1 LENLALSFQV
11 FDPADGRSDIVFF
24 FGYVQLS
31 PEERRYSSG
40 NRKEA
45 AEKLAEV
52 NGKHSTM
59 LSAGP

>member
-1 LENLALSFQV
+1 MSFQV
-11 FDPADGRSDIVFF
+11 FDPADGTSDIVFF

-40 NRKEA
+40 DRKEA

-52 NGKHSTM
+52 NGKYSTA
-59 LSAGP
+59 L